1 MNLDPKKAIV
11 LKRGQTKLPAGMKIP
26 ANATRKE
33 TRRQMTEVVS
43 VKSEWSPEPL
53 GPDPLLDMLR
63 QSKFTP

>member
-1 MNLDPKKAIV
+1 MNLDPKNAV
-11 LKRGQTKLPAGMKIP
+11 YLKRGQRKLPAGVVIK

-33 TRRQMTEVVS
+33 TRRQMTDVVS